1 MQGLLALVPGIKGNL
16 IILKMQI
23 FKEMYQMNKIIHTKV
38 QITDTQSFVW
48 YNGGNLGQKEG
59 LN

>member
-23 FKEMYQMNKIIHTKV
+23 SNETSHMNKIIPTKV
-38 QITDTQSFVW
+38 QIADAPSFVERK
-48 YNGGNLGQKEG
+48 GGNPKPE
-59 LN
+59 